1 MTGKWQVASNLFWT
15 TNIFKNIQKVTNPCT
30 KSSMCASLCVP
41 APCRD
46 AATAGITARLNHGTG
61 APGLR
66 LMWSQRVIETKTNR
80 SKTDRTKSYAPKK
93 TIHSAL
99 ARNVND
105 SCGDLR
111 SVCFNGW
118 MDTLHIWSA
127 KVAISDPRNAF
138 QNRRRIFPEQLV
150 NVWKTN
156 VKLDSVLVGC
166 GWDSH
171 GGAGPGSLSDIA
183 QHTPMSKKLSQKS
196 GFIHAELLETSGQV
210 LTYPRCLCLLVSC
223 LDFSQLKL
231 RTYPKNKAG

>member
-1 MTGKWQVASNLFWT
+1 MTHNDIWRVNDRWLAICFGQQTYLKT
-15 TNIFKNIQKVTNPCT
+15 FKKLQIPAT

-80 SKTDRTKSYAPKK
+80 SKTDRTKSYAPQK

-118 MDTLHIWSA
+118 MDTHAHLERQSC
-127 KVAISDPRNAF
+127 NF
-138 QNRRRIFPEQLV
+138 
-150 NVWKTN
+150 
-156 VKLDSVLVGC
+156 G
-166 GWDSH
+166 
-171 GGAGPGSLSDIA
+171 
-183 QHTPMSKKLSQKS
+183 SQKCIPES
-196 GFIHAELLETSGQV
+196 APHFSWAACE
-210 LTYPRCLCLLVSC
+210 CL
-223 LDFSQLKL
+223 
-231 RTYPKNKAG
+231 KNKC